1 MWDVESFKPDFSI
14 SPTKGY
20 IRPGVDVPFV
30 VTFRPS
36 KPSQAVQYEG
46 LRCFIQG
53 SEALQLTL
61 AGSCVEAPGTQEVTQ
76 QGQDGPLEPS
86 ICTPSLPGQELKDTR
101 EQRLAR
107 AGASQRETAGQDCQN
122 S

>member
-1 MWDVESFKPDFSI
+1 MESFQPDFSI

-20 IRPGVDVPFV
+20 ISPGMDVPFV

-36 KPSQAVQYEG
+36 KLSQAVQYEG

-53 SEALQLTL
+53 SEPLLLTL
-61 AGSCVEAPGTQEVTQ
+61 AGSCVEVPDTKEVTE
-76 QGQDGPLEPS
+76 QGQDVPLDPS
-86 ICTPSLPGQELKDTR
+86 ICTTSLPGQELKDIC
-101 EQRLAR
+101 EPRLTCAR
-107 AGASQRETAGQDCQN
+107 VSQRETAGQDCPN